1 MKRTVI
7 LLLAVII
14 IFVLVL
20 RSVSEYEP
28 FNPVREPPQVVP
40 DILTP
45 EECMCVIK
53 FREECPSIQKI
64 VNLASQMSGK
74 PLVNC
79 EPPLVLKNNSGGERL
94 LCGDSESCSEF
105 RNLGGERIG
114 CLVVYLNDDFTGG
127 ELFFESSGGMKI
139 KPEAGT
145 GVYYRP
151 LLTHRNV
158 HKGLPVKSG
167 TKYTCVVFVRDQDSD
182 KIEVE

>member
-1 MKRTVI
+1 MKRTV
-7 LLLAVII
+7 LLL
-14 IFVLVL
+14 VLVL
-20 RSVSEYEP
+20 VIFLLVKTDSGYEP
-28 FNPVREPPQVVP
+28 FNPVREPPRVVP
-40 DILTP
+40 DVLTP

-53 FREECPSIQKI
+53 FREECPAIQKI

-74 PLVNC
+74 PLANC
-79 EPPLVLKNNSGGERL
+79 EAPIVLKNNSGGERL
-94 LCGDSESCSEF
+94 LCGDSESCYEF

-167 TKYTCVVFVRDQDSD
+167 TKYTCVVFVRDSHAD
-182 KIEVE
+182 KIEVQ